1 MTRKIRNTV
10 VMAALQAV
18 AGTPAAFTAKDAVA
32 VVEASVDYVY
42 QNVDR
47 NLIRPYMGNGGTMQ
61 GTRHVKIDITTE
73 LFGSGTPGT
82 PPAWGRLLRGCTFA
96 EVVSATMVEYLPM
109 TQGHEM
115 LTLDYV
121 LDGVRHRATEARG
134 SVSFGVE
141 SDGRPTIKF
150 AFVGADAG
158 PVVQSSTPVNFE
170 DWKMPEVV
178 NNTNTK
184 MVTLGGTYAA
194 GVVTGGTS
202 YCSRGLTLDLAA
214 DLKFKSL
221 LGCGGAEV
229 DDRKPK
235 GQVKLELS
243 AAQEVAMMAEINVGT
258 PVSVSLLHGSAA
270 GKQVLFYMPRVTRSN
285 PKVGDSHEG
294 TVMLGMDLAPEPVL
308 GNDELRIVAL

>member
-1 MTRKIRNTV
+1 MGRKIRNTV
-10 VMAALQAV
+10 VMIALQA
-18 AGTPAAFTAKDAVA
+18 AEGTPATFAAKDAVA
-32 VVEASVDYVY
+32 VVEATIDYVY
-42 QNVDR
+42 QNVER
-47 NLIRPYMGNGGTMQ
+47 GLIRPYMGNGGTLV

-82 PPAWGRLLRGCTFA
+82 PPAWGRLLRACTFA

-109 TQGHEM
+109 TNGHEM
-115 LTLDYV
+115 LTIDYV

-134 SVSFGVE
+134 SVSFAME
-141 SDGRPTIKF
+141 PDGRPTLKF
-150 AFVGADAG
+150 GFIGADAG
-158 PVVQSSTPVNFE
+158 RVVQTSTPVNFD

-178 NNTNTK
+178 NNANTK

-194 GVVTGGTS
+194 GVVTGGTA
-202 YCSRGLTLDLAA
+202 YCSRGLSLDLAA
-214 DLKFKSL
+214 DLKFKSM

-243 AAQEVAMMAEINVGT
+243 AAQEVAMMTDINDNK

-270 GKQVLFYMPRVTRSN
+270 GKRVLFWMPRVTRNN

-294 TVMLGMDLAPEPVL
+294 GVMLGLDLTPEPVL